1 MKIARYWAK
10 GEAQSQRPDDSPIL
24 LSIWRWSDASQHDA
38 QQRATAAAED
48 AAHRM
53 ETGSVVGEGHGYN
66 YFANPPREEIIE
78 EITGE
83 DGSTIG
89 TVTRNRMGSLIL
101 NTDGLMFIDVD
112 TESAASKPSGG
123 ILSRLASLL
132 TGSGRR
138 RKKAQ
143 VSSEFVVADGRARY
157 AGDDGVGDVPEGP
170 TGRIAQA
177 AAMFPTDTFR
187 LYQTAAGYRLM
198 LTNRTVSPTSDE
210 CKRILASFDA
220 DPLYARLCEKQECF
234 RARLTPKHWRCELPT
249 PPYRY
254 PLRNSSEER
263 VYDEW
268 ITQYEQVIEPYATC
282 KFLQEFGPGEKHP
295 SLALLI
301 QVHDMMS
308 RVDVDPE
315 SVLGLA

>member
-10 GEAQSQRPDDSPIL
+10 GEAQAQRPDDASIL

-38 QQRATAAAED
+38 QQRANAAAED
-48 AAHRM
+48 AARRM
-53 ETGSVVGEGHGYN
+53 ESGSVPEGGYG
-66 YFANPPREEIIE
+66 YLDNPPREEIIE

-83 DGSTIG
+83 DGSTIA

-112 TESAASKPSGG
+112 TESADSEPSGG

-143 VSSEFVVADGRARY
+143 VSSEFVVAHGRAGY
-157 AGDDGVGDVPEGP
+157 AGDDAAGDVPEGP

-177 AAMFPTDTFR
+177 AAMFPADSFR

-220 DPLYARLCEKQECF
+220 DPLYSRLCEKQECF
-234 RARLTPKHWRCELPT
+234 RARLTPKHWRCELPS
-249 PPYRY
+249 PPCRF

>member
-1 MKIARYWAK
+1 MKIARYWAR
-10 GEAQSQRPDDSPIL
+10 GEAQAVCSDEAPIE
-24 LSIWRWSDASQHDA
+24 LSIWRWSDSSQQVA

-48 AAHRM
+48 AARRM
-53 ETGSVVGEGHGYN
+53 ETGSVAGGHGYG
-66 YFANPPREEIIE
+66 YFDNPPREEIIE

-83 DGSTIG
+83 DGGTIA

-112 TESAASKPSGG
+112 TESASSEPSGG

-143 VSSEFVVADGRARY
+143 VSSEFMVAHGRAGY
-157 AGDDGVGDVPEGP
+157 ADDDAPGIVPEGP

-177 AAMFPTDTFR
+177 AAMFPSDTFR
-187 LYQTAAGYRLM
+187 LYQTAAGYCVM
-198 LTNRTVSPTSDE
+198 LINRPVSPTSEE
-210 CKRILASFDA
+210 CKNVLSSFDA
-220 DPLYARLCEKQECF
+220 DPLYVRLCEKQECF
-234 RARLTPKHWRCELPT
+234 RARLTPKYWRCEMPR
-249 PPYRY
+249 PPYRFS
-254 PLRNSSEER
+254 LKDSSEEQ

-268 ITQYEQVIEPYATC
+268 ITQYEQAIEPYVTC
-282 KFLQEFGPGEKHP
+282 QFLKQFGPGETHP
-295 SLALLI
+295 DLAILI
-301 QVHDMMS
+301 RVHDMMS
-308 RVDVDPE
+308 RADADPE

>member
-10 GEAQSQRPDDSPIL
+10 GEANAYRSDGVPIS
-24 LSIWRWSDASQHDA
+24 LSIWRWSDSSEQDA
-38 QQRATAAAED
+38 QQRASTAAQE

-53 ETGSVVGEGHGYN
+53 ESGAAPEGGYG
-66 YFANPPREEIIE
+66 YLDNPPREEILE

-83 DGSTIG
+83 DGQTIA
-89 TVTRNRMGSLIL
+89 TVTRNSYGSLIL
-101 NTDGLMFIDVD
+101 NTDSMMFIDVD
-112 TESAASKPSGG
+112 VESDSGFSASGG
-123 ILSRLASLL
+123 ILSKLVSLL
-132 TGSGRR
+132 SGSGRR

-143 VSSEFVVADGRARY
+143 VSSEFVIAHGRAGY
-157 AGDDGVGDVPEGP
+157 AEDEAAMQVPEGP

-177 AAMFPTDTFR
+177 AAMFPADTFR
-187 LYQTAAGYRLM
+187 LYQTAAGYRIM
-198 LTNRTVSPTSDE
+198 LVNRPVSPTSDE

-234 RARLTPKHWRCELPT
+234 RARLTPKHWRCELPG
-249 PPYRY
+249 PPCRY
-254 PLRNSSEER
+254 PLRNASEER

-282 KFLQEFGPGEKHP
+282 QFLQQFGPGESHP
-295 SLALLI
+295 ELAILI

-315 SVLGLA
+315 SVLELA